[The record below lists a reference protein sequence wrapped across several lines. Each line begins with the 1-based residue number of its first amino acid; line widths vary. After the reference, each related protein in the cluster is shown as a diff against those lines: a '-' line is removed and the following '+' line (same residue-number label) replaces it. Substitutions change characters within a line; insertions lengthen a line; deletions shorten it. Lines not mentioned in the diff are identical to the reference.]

1 MTNQSKPGWLLW
13 VLGGFAFLF
22 FAVALTFYYLKFN
35 ISPMFCN
42 YFTWEDFIN
51 NSHKNSLILDNFLAK
66 LSNDPATW
74 GTFGDYLGGTL
85 NPIISFLALIG
96 LLYTIHQQ
104 AQEMKAT
111 REELKQA
118 AEQQRQQVEQQSRQ
132 SEIFNLQQFES
143 TFFSLL
149 EQHNKAIERINVE
162 SIYKSLHYIY
172 TNKIDIITTYK
183 PSKELSNS
191 LAIKTINQHYELKS
205 YFNLLFQILKFISIS
220 LSKNSE
226 SNNREDSKIT
236 IKDFYSDSKISRDKI
251 SQKYINPQERMY
263 SDILRSFIPSI
274 ILKLLALNCLTIDKF
289 SQDNELDTLYNF
301 QGLLNRYT
309 LLEQLQL
316 VFTDINEINKFYL
329 SNGDDAIHFLI
340 LTSHADIAP
349 AFGNNKIFDKSKA
362 VFNYKFNYWLTV
374 KTKSLHDK
382 QDELRNI
389 KIKIIRIKSISYEE
403 YEMLNTYEKLELLRL
418 PEGKGCYY
426 QPGNNFNAWKQDFLK
441 RLEEEKEYYE
451 EKINETNAELK
462 RIEENKKAWSEF
474 LQIEDNKAIYSID

>member
-1 MTNQSKPGWLLW
+1 MGNANNKRNWSFCMRHRFFRLLAI
-13 VLGGFAFLF
+13 LGFILGVIAI
-22 FAVALTFYYLKFN
+22 LTIPAILVFYYLKFHD
-35 ISPMFCN
+35 SFM
-42 YFTWEDFIN
+42 
-51 NSHKNSLILDNFLAK
+51 LQNFLAK
-66 LSNDPATW
+66 LSDDPATW

-85 NPIISFLALIG
+85 NPIISFLAFIG
-96 LLYTIHQQ
+96 LLYTIRQQ
-104 AQEMKAT
+104 AQEMQAT

-118 AEQQRQQVEQQSRQ
+118 AEQQSRQ

-149 EQHNKAIERINVE
+149 EQHNKAIERINVKL
-162 SIYKSLHYIY
+162 IYESLHTIY
-172 TNKIDIITTYK
+172 TNKIDRITTYE

-226 SNNREDSKIT
+226 SNNSEDSKIT
-236 IKDFYSDSKISRDKI
+236 IKDFYSDSKISKDKI

-289 SQDNELDTLYNF
+289 SQDYELKTLYNF
-301 QGLLNRYT
+301 QGLLNRYA

-316 VFTDINEINKFYL
+316 VFTDINKIDSSHL

-374 KTKSLHDK
+374 KTKSLHNK
-382 QDELRNI
+382 QYELKNI
-389 KIKIIRIKSISYEE
+389 KRKIIRLEPMLCEE
-403 YEMLNTYEKLELLRL
+403 YEMLDTSERDELLLL
-418 PEGKGCYY
+418 PEGQYY
-426 QPGNNFNAWKQDFLK
+426 FHKPDNNFNAWKQEYLE
-441 RLEEEKEYYE
+441 RLEEEKKYYE

-462 RIEENKKAWSEF
+462 QIEENKKAWLEF
-474 LQIEDNKAIYSID
+474 LQIEDNRAIYSIF

>member
-1 MTNQSKPGWLLW
+1 MDKGNKPNRLLW
-13 VLGGFAFLF
+13 ILGGAAVAAFLIILGLYI
-22 FAVALTFYYLKFN
+22 A
-35 ISPMFCN
+35 
-42 YFTWEDFIN
+42 YF
-51 NSHKNSLILDNFLAK
+51 KN
-66 LSNDPATW
+66 LSVTNDSATW

-104 AQEMKAT
+104 AQEMQAT
-111 REELKQA
+111 RDELERTA
-118 AEQQRQQVEQQSRQ
+118 EQQSRQ

-149 EQHNKAIERINVE
+149 EQHNKVVERIKVE
-162 SIYKSLHYIY
+162 SIYEELHNIY
-172 TNKIDIITTYK
+172 NKKIDQITTRK
-183 PSKELSNS
+183 PSEELSNS
-191 LAIKTINQHYELKS
+191 HAIKSINQHYELKS

-226 SNNREDSKIT
+226 SNNSEDLKIT
-236 IKDFYSDSKISRDKI
+236 IKDFYSDSKISKDKI

-289 SQDNELDTLYNF
+289 SRDNESKTLYNF
-301 QGLLNRYT
+301 QGLLNRYA

-316 VFTDINEINKFYL
+316 FFTDINKINDFYRV
-329 SNGDDAIHFLI
+329 NGDDAIHFLI

-374 KTKSLHDK
+374 KTKSLHNK

-389 KIKIIRIKSISYEE
+389 KIKIVRIKSISYEE
-403 YEMLNTYEKLELLRL
+403 YKMLNTSEKLELLHLSER
-418 PEGKGCYY
+418 KGCYY

-441 RLEEEKEYYE
+441 RLENEKKYYE

-462 RIEENKKAWSEF
+462 RIEENKKAWLEF
-474 LQIEDNKAIYSID
+474 LQIEDD

>member
-1 MTNQSKPGWLLW
+1 MDKGNKPNRLLW
-13 VLGGFAFLF
+13 ILGGAAVAAFLIILGLYI
-22 FAVALTFYYLKFN
+22 A
-35 ISPMFCN
+35 
-42 YFTWEDFIN
+42 YF
-51 NSHKNSLILDNFLAK
+51 KN
-66 LSNDPATW
+66 LSITNDSATW

-104 AQEMKAT
+104 AQEMQAT

-149 EQHNKAIERINVE
+149 EQHNKVVERIEVE
-162 SIYKSLHYIY
+162 SIYEELHNIY
-172 TNKIDIITTYK
+172 NKKIDQITTRK
-183 PSKELSNS
+183 PSEELSNS
-191 LAIKTINQHYELKS
+191 HAIKSINQHYELKS

-226 SNNREDSKIT
+226 SNNSEDLKIT
-236 IKDFYSDSKISRDKI
+236 IKYFDADNKRSKEKLSHE
-251 SQKYINPQERMY
+251 YINPQERMY
-263 SDILRSFIPSI
+263 SDILRSFIPNI

-316 VFTDINEINKFYL
+316 VFTNINEINESYL
-329 SNGDDAIHFLI
+329 FNGDDAIHFLI

-349 AFGNNKIFDKSKA
+349 AFGNNKIFDKSKSI
-362 VFNYKFNYWLTV
+362 FQYKFDYWLTV
-374 KTKSLHDK
+374 NTKSLHDK
-382 QDELRNI
+382 QYELKNI
-389 KIKIIRIKSISYEE
+389 KRKIIRLEPMLCEE
-403 YEMLNTYEKLELLRL
+403 YERLDISERKELLIL
-418 PEGKGCYY
+418 PEGQNYFR
-426 QPGNNFNAWKQDFLK
+426 QPDDNFNVWKQEYLEKLK
-441 RLEEEKEYYE
+441 NEKKYYE
-451 EKINETNAELK
+451 EKINEINAELK
-462 RIEENKKAWSEF
+462 RIEENKKAWLEF
-474 LQIEDNKAIYSID
+474 LQIEDNQTIYSVS